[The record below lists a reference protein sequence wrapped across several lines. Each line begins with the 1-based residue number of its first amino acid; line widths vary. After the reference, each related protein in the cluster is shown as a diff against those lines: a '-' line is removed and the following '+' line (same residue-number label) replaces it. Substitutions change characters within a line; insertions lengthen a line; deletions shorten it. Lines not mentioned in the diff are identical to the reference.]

1 MRKIIFASTFAL
13 VALTACGPSTSKST
27 SSGGGGS
34 SSEGHSSLACE
45 HFSNIMGDVTAGIL
59 TDAELRTKI
68 SEVRDSATS
77 SGVRS
82 AATTML
88 AAITR
93 RDKVA
98 VVSAASDLADA
109 CKAAQ

>member
-1 MRKIIFASTFAL
+1 MRKIIFASAFAL
-13 VALTACGPSTSKST
+13 VALTACGPSSKST

-34 SSEGHSSLACE
+34 SSEGHSTLACE
-45 HFSNIMGDVTAGIL
+45 HFSNIMGDVSAGIL
-59 TDAELRTKI
+59 TDAELRSKI

-77 SGVRS
+77 SAVRS

-88 AAITR
+88 AALTR
-93 RDKVA
+93 KDK
-98 VVSAASDLADA
+98 SGLILAAGNLADA

>member
-1 MRKIIFASTFAL
+1 MRKIIFASAFAL
-13 VALTACGPSTSKST
+13 VALTACGTTSSKS
-27 SSGGGGS
+27 SSSSGGGS

-45 HFSNIMGDVTAGIL
+45 HFSNIMGDVKSGIL

-77 SGVRS
+77 SSVRS

-93 RDKVA
+93 HDKSG
-98 VVSAASDLADA
+98 VVTAASDLIDA
-109 CKAAQ
+109 CNAA